1 MTGEVVLTDDMLAL
15 ARRGKTDELR
25 ALLGEAP
32 ELINRAQRVHG
43 RTLLWEAVRFGRA
56 ELVDFLLDRGAAV
69 DTLGRHRA
77 ESLVLLS
84 PLAVAKCFKRVAIA
98 QKLEAKGAQLD
109 IYNAAYLGDLDTV
122 EKWFQQAPELIN
134 CPLPADV
141 AWQTIPLHFAASGEQ
156 LEVARFLCA
165 RGSDVGKYGTLLLD
179 LASRRGNRELV
190 ELFLERGADASNLTA
205 FSVVV
210 GGRAAELL
218 PLLVERGLDV
228 NGDNFGYPALVY
240 ASRGDKGEHPDW
252 AEALLQY
259 GADVNIQD
267 RKGNTALH
275 VAARAG
281 FCALAKVLLAAGA
294 DPTINNA
301 AKRTPLREAQL
312 KKRSEVEALLSG
324 RRGK

>member
-1 MTGEVVLTDDMLAL
+1 MIAEVVLTDDMLAL
-15 ARRGKTDELR
+15 ARRGKMAALRDLLDEV
-25 ALLGEAP
+25 P
-32 ELINRAQRVHG
+32 ELVHSAQKVHG

-69 DTLGRHRA
+69 DAPGRHRA

-84 PLAVAKCFKRVAIA
+84 PLAVAQWFKRVAIA
-98 QKLEAKGAQLD
+98 KMLRAKGAQLD
-109 IYNAAYLGDLDTV
+109 IYNAAYLGDLETV
-122 EKWFQQAPELIN
+122 EKWLEQAPELIN
-134 CPLPADV
+134 RSLPADI
-141 AWQTIPLHFAASGEQ
+141 AWQTIPLHFAASGQQVET
-156 LEVARFLCA
+156 ARFLCA
-165 RGSDVGKYGTLLLD
+165 RGSNVIEYGTLLLD
-179 LASRRGNRELV
+179 IAARRGNCELV
-190 ELFLERGADASNLTA
+190 ELFLECGADASNLTA

-210 GGRAAELL
+210 GGRGTELL

-252 AEALLQY
+252 AEALLEH

-301 AKRTPLREAQL
+301 AQRTPLREAQL

-324 RRGK
+324 HCG